1 MKTWL
6 ACAAC
11 ALGATASAEAGLF
24 FFTFDDPSTPLETTF
39 TFGDVEGNNGSI
51 TYDATVP
58 LTLAID
64 GSDAGMGVSEVEAN
78 LTMSLVIDAAM
89 VSESPFLFALGTI
102 SGTFEFTRVSDGE
115 SILSAQVN
123 EGLVNAAG
131 TSGSFFSNSTID
143 QDEQGD
149 LGLDFTAGPVLQDM
163 LGEAL
168 ELFPIYDASF
178 TLTNIRD
185 TGDVDNNGNTLYAAN
200 TAFTATSNS
209 IPAPGA
215 VALVGIAGLCAAPRR
230 RVR

>member
-11 ALGATASAEAGLF
+11 ALGATASADAGLF

-39 TFGDVEGNNGSI
+39 TFGDVDGDNGSI

-58 LTLAID
+58 LNLAID
-64 GSDAGMGVSEVEAN
+64 GSDAGMGVSEIEAN
-78 LTMSLVIDAAM
+78 LTMSLVIDATM
-89 VSESPFLFALGTI
+89 LSESPFLFALGTI
-102 SGTFEFTRVSDGE
+102 SGTFEFNRVSDGE
-115 SILSAQVN
+115 NILSAVVN
-123 EGLVNAAG
+123 EGFVNAAG
-131 TSGSFFSNSTID
+131 TSGSFFSNSDID
-143 QDEQGD
+143 QDGGGD
-149 LGLDFTAGPVLQDM
+149 LGLEFTAGTVLQDI
-163 LGEAL
+163 LGDAL

-185 TGDVDNNGNTLYAAN
+185 TGEVDSNGNTLYGAN

-215 VALVGIAGLCAAPRR
+215 VVLAGIAGLCAAPRR
-230 RVR
+230 RGR